1 MADRENGRESMD
13 AQAKLVRY
21 LQDGLK
27 RVWSAVMRRDQ
38 KTGFQFLR
46 SGSLVLIWTSLVSGL
61 TAQAQ
66 QVLPTSSQQYPP
78 SYSEGYY
85 QPQNAATYAALVPD
99 RAGNSERSLF
109 GVAGLAE
116 KHLPDSWIRL
126 EYINALIGHR
136 SGGPLGTPVRDL
148 SGNIVNTT
156 EQFALPVYD
165 VVNSPPEPTFVQ
177 AVAPTTEDLGF
188 DNIGGIRGSF
198 GIPLD
203 QNSWIEGSFMGL
215 EEQTQTVIAPT
226 IPPTSLVPLHGID
239 PVQVII
245 IPFRIDGQVGTIS
258 DPTGLTPFAP
268 TTMIAYDAGFFSD
281 YRIKLWSAEV
291 NHVYDLRLPHD
302 GWTLQSILGYRHEE
316 YSEQLTFGGSFDNR
330 SNYASDGVVNAGQFA
345 MPISNRIDSKVH
357 NFRNALQVGFR
368 SEVKQYGLTL
378 GVEPKVAFGLGL
390 IRAQVDTSNAREPG
404 DLSSILGDPNLE
416 IDDPESTS
424 DFDRELDFAPSAE
437 LNLYAKYDVS
447 TWLRLKVGYNLTWLG
462 RVGAADK
469 SIRYNTMA
477 ATDPTMMP
485 DSLDF
490 GVTPKVVN
498 RYVSAFTVGGEIIF
512 P

>member
-1 MADRENGRESMD
+1 MD

-21 LQDGLK
+21 LQNGLK
-27 RVWSAVMRRDQ
+27 RVRSAVMGRDQ
-38 KTGFQFLR
+38 KTGFQLLR
-46 SGSLVLIWTSLVSGL
+46 SGSLVLICASLVSGL

-66 QVLPTSSQQYPP
+66 QVLPASSQQYPAT
-78 SYSEGYY
+78 YSEAYY
-85 QPQNAATYAALVPD
+85 PPQDAATYAALVPD

-109 GVAGLAE
+109 GVVGFAG

-136 SGGPLGTPVRDL
+136 SGGPLGTPISDL
-148 SGNIVNTT
+148 NGNIINTT
-156 EQFALPVYD
+156 EQFELPIFD
-165 VVNSPPEPTFVQ
+165 PINMPPEPMSVQ
-177 AVAPTTEDLGF
+177 AIAPTTEDLGF

-215 EEQTQTVIAPT
+215 EEQTQNAIAPT
-226 IPPTSLVPLHGID
+226 IPPSSLNPLFGVD
-239 PVQVII
+239 PVQVIV
-245 IPFRIDGQVGTIS
+245 IPFTIDGQIGTLS
-258 DPTGLTPFAP
+258 DPTGLTPLVPAS
-268 TTMIAYDAGFFSD
+268 MIAYDAGFFSD
-281 YRIKLWSAEV
+281 YRINLWSAEV
-291 NHVYDLRLPHD
+291 NHVYDLRIPHD

-316 YSEQLTFGGSFDNR
+316 YSEQLSFGGSFDNR
-330 SNYASDGVVNAGQFA
+330 SGYASDGVVNTGQFA

-357 NFRNALQVGFR
+357 NYRNALQLGFR
-368 SEVKQYGLTL
+368 SEVKQYGLTV
-378 GVEPKVAFGLGL
+378 GVEPKVAIGLGL
-390 IRAQVDTSNAREPG
+390 IRAQVDTSNVREPG

-416 IDDPESTS
+416 IDDPESTT

-477 ATDPTMMP
+477 AADPTMMP
-485 DSLDF
+485 NSLDF

-498 RYVSAFTVGGEIIF
+498 RYVSAFTIGGEIIF